1 MAGPTTILNALMAEE
16 LRRFADRLE
25 QADDFSAAL
34 HDVIRDSFAAHRR
47 ILFNGNGYDDRWIAE
62 AERRGLANLKNTA
75 EALPAY
81 ILPKNIQLL
90 TSLGIYSET
99 EMMARHEIHMEK
111 YCKVIHIEATT
122 LIDMVQHAILNAV
135 SDYTASL
142 CDTIAKKKAALP
154 GVSCKVEEAL
164 AASLSALNEELL
176 DRTMALKSAVET
188 VSPTASQEDMMH
200 YYHDTVFRQMN
211 ELRTVIDK
219 LETLTA
225 SEYWPYPTY
234 YDLLFSV

>member
-1 MAGPTTILNALMAEE
+1 
-16 LRRFADRLE
+16 
-25 QADDFSAAL
+25 
-34 HDVIRDSFAAHRR
+34 
-47 ILFNGNGYDDRWIAE
+47 
-62 AERRGLANLKNTA
+62 
-75 EALPAY
+75 
-81 ILPKNIQLL
+81 
-90 TSLGIYSET
+90 
-99 EMMARHEIHMEK
+99 
-111 YCKVIHIEATT
+111 
-122 LIDMVQHAILNAV
+122 MVQHAILSAV

-188 VSPTASQEDMMH
+188 ASPTASQEDMMH
-200 YYHDTVFRQMN
+200 YYHDTVFGQMN
-211 ELRTVIDK
+211 GVRTVIDK